1 MDALRRERGL
11 LRLDGAP
18 RRHRRPVPLAGR
30 LPRPAGG
37 RDRERHGTH
46 RGHEPRVRRC
56 ARARRRAVGGSFRR
70 AAEPGPLWRS
80 RVVPACPRYG
90 DSPRAAV
97 RHHRLRR
104 RAPVHPRSEADGR
117 CSICGAAAR
126 RSLPGLALRQGGHGA
141 VSGRPVSA
149 PERRPPRSSR
159 RARSTR
165 ALRRCPPHRLHATLP
180 GAAVAAAGLPP
191 ERARSLLPREA
202 PPGHL
207 RPAEP
212 DSRPLPLPRRGGA
225 AAHGQRIR
233 RRPLPSPS
241 PLQLERRRGKAG
253 VVNTLARPLNPRRTL
268 ELPSMYRL
276 LAALTRPRQASIVAR
291 EYVRARAGDRVERGT
306 TTALVDETAAYQT
319 SPPSASGLVPT
330 DGRAPTGGAAAPSAD
345 GDPTDQMRS
354 GSARH
359 GVTFPSRSATSV
371 QCRGTS
377 KSSRERLTI
386 RSMPLYQGSVAPPVT
401 TRTPGGAPLR
411 NFTLRSL
418 ESGGTPRGIQAR

>member
-241 PLQLERRRGKAG
+241 PLQLERRRAKAG
-253 VVNTLARPLNPRRTL
+253 VVNTLARRLKPRRTL
-268 ELPSMYRL
+268 ELPSMDRL
-276 LAALTRPRQASIVAR
+276 LAALTRPRQRRSSRGNTCALALATAWR
-291 EYVRARAGDRVERGT
+291 EEP
-306 TTALVDETAAYQT
+306 Q
-319 SPPSASGLVPT
+319 PPWLTEPPLIRRPR
-330 DGRAPTGGAAAPSAD
+330 RAPPALSRRTAVLRRAAPPRRPPTATRPTRCAAA
-345 GDPTDQMRS
+345 R
-354 GSARH
+354 R
-359 GVTFPSRSATSV
+359 AT
-371 QCRGTS
+371 
-377 KSSRERLTI
+377 
-386 RSMPLYQGSVAPPVT
+386 A
-401 TRTPGGAPLR
+401 
-411 NFTLRSL
+411 
-418 ESGGTPRGIQAR
+418 